1 MFERIKRALA
11 VALATMG
18 LAAVAAV
25 HAEAATDSGRTAK
38 VVTNERGGT
47 LRVEVTARG
56 GIALWVTAV
65 DCDGS
70 GPAIW
75 VHRGTQH
82 QKLVYRLPDE
92 DCKTLTKARAM
103 RGRVRIRVT

>member
-1 MFERIKRALA
+1 MFDRIKRALA
-11 VALATMG
+11 VAVATMG

-25 HAEAATDSGRTAK
+25 HAEAATDSGHKAR
-38 VVTNERGGT
+38 VVTNE
-47 LRVEVTARG
+47 RG

-65 DCDGS
+65 GCDGS

-75 VHRGTQH
+75 AHRGTQH